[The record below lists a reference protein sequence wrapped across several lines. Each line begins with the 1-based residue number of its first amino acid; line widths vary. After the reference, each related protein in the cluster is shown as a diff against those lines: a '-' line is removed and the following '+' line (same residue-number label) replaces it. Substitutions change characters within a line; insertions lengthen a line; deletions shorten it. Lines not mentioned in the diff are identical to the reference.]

1 VAQTIRVLVADD
13 HAVVRAG
20 LRELLDDEPDIRVV
34 GEARNG
40 REALELALAQRPDVV
55 LMDVSMPVLCGVEAT
70 RQIRGAAPEVRV
82 LALTAHADG
91 PAIDA
96 LLGAGVSGCLLKTV
110 AELDLCRAVR
120 ATAAGQSVLD
130 PIVAQYLLTR
140 LARPTAQPDALRE
153 RELAVLRLA
162 ARGQTNKQI
171 GQGLHLSDRTVQ
183 NHLANI
189 YAKLGVA
196 SRTAAVTVGLQ
207 RGLIALGATA

>member
-1 VAQTIRVLVADD
+1 MAQTIRVLVADD

-20 LRELLDDEPDIRVV
+20 LRELLDEEPDIRVI
-34 GEARNG
+34 GEARDG
-40 REALELALAQRPDVV
+40 GEAVALALRERPDVV

-82 LALTAHADG
+82 LALTAHVDG

-110 AELDLCRAVR
+110 AELDLRRAVR
-120 ATAAGQSVLD
+120 ATAASQSVLD
-130 PIVAQYLLTR
+130 PLVAQYLLTR
-140 LARPTAQPDALRE
+140 LARPTAQADALRE

-183 NHLANI
+183 NHLANL

-207 RGLIALGATA
+207 RGLIVLGASA